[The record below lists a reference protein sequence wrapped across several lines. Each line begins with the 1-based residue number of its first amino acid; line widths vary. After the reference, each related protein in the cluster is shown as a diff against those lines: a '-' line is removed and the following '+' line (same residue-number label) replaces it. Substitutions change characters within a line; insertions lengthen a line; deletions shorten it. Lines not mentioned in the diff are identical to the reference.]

1 MTATELPK
9 GSIYRRFKSKE
20 EIVAMTK
27 VVRLCG
33 VIFIKQWKI
42 KDSNR

>member
-20 EIVAMTK
+20 EIVLAAYDKSGEIMES
-27 VVRLCG
+27 
-33 VIFIKQWKI
+33 F
-42 KDSNR
+42 S